1 MLLAKDLSDR
11 LSQRAE
17 EFSRFL
23 FPQGKKSGNEWCVGS
38 LQGEKGTSLKIHLK
52 GVKAGVW
59 CDFATGQGGDLLDL
73 WAQKENVSLLEA
85 MKGVSAYLGIKD
97 VKFEPVRRPNYSLPK
112 IQTVDIPSKS
122 SKVFE
127 YLTKERGLT
136 LETIQAFHIGDEN
149 NEIVFPFVRDGK
161 IVNIKYLKLERP
173 NGKKLIRTESNC
185 EPCLF
190 GWQTI
195 PINAREITI
204 CEGEIDAMTMYQYGV
219 PALSIPF
226 GAGKGS
232 KNEWIDNDFEKLAVF
247 NVINICMD
255 DDEAGHEA
263 RDNILKRLGNA
274 RCRVVSL
281 PMNDVNDCLL
291 QGYNSEDMKEIIK
304 SATSID
310 PHELRRASEY
320 LQEVLDRFYPPEGT
334 HVGYESG
341 WDKSRDKIR
350 FRESELSVWTGING
364 HGKTQFLGHLMLGL
378 MNQGAKVCIASL
390 ELKPGLLL
398 SRLTKQ
404 ATGMALPS
412 PDYVKKVTEWFY
424 DKLWIFDL
432 TGTAKAQRL
441 IEVFIYARQ
450 RYGIDTFVID
460 SFAKLDMA
468 DDDYKGQKILMNALC
483 DFKNEHDCHVHL
495 VVHPRKGSDEMV
507 LPGKL
512 DTKGSGCITD
522 LADNCFTVWRNK
534 AKERVVHKVAKNEPI
549 TDKEQEKLLM
559 PDCLWCCDKQRDGDW
574 EGCLSFWYDA
584 PSFQYLSYEN
594 QKPQRIVQFSCLE
607 P

>member
-1 MLLAKDLSDR
+1 MLLAKELSDR

-17 EFSRFL
+17 DFARFL
-23 FPQGKKSGNEWCVGS
+23 FPNGKKSGSEWCIGS

-73 WAQKENVSLLEA
+73 WAHKEGVTILEA
-85 MKGVSAYLGIKD
+85 MKGVKAYLGIKD
-97 VKFEPVRRPNYSLPK
+97 VAFEPHRKTNYTLPK
-112 IQTVDIPSKS
+112 VQTIDITKNT

-136 LETIQAFHIGDEN
+136 EETLKAYQIGDES
-149 NEIVFPFVRDGK
+149 NEVVFPFVRDGK
-161 IVNIKYLKLERP
+161 IVNLKYLKLERP
-173 NGKKLIRTESNC
+173 NGKKIIRTESNC

-190 GWQTI
+190 GWQNI
-195 PINAREITI
+195 PKNAREITI
-204 CEGEIDAMTMYQYGV
+204 CEGEIDAMTFHQFGV
-219 PALSIPF
+219 SALSVPF

-232 KNEWIDNDFEKLAVF
+232 KNEWIDNDFDRLSVF
-247 NVINICMD
+247 DVINICMD
-255 DDEAGHEA
+255 DDESGHEA
-263 RDNILKRLGNA
+263 RDAIIKRLGHV
-274 RCRVVSL
+274 RCRIVSL
-281 PMNDVNDCLL
+281 PMNDVNECL
-291 QGYNSEDMKEIIK
+291 QHGYDSDDIKEYVKNAK
-304 SATSID
+304 SLD
-310 PHELRRASEY
+310 PHELRRASQY
-320 LQEVLDRFYPPEGT
+320 FQEILDRFYPPEGKI
-334 HVGYESG
+334 VGYESA

-350 FRESELSVWTGING
+350 FRPSELSVWTGTNG
-364 HGKTQFLGHLMLGL
+364 HGKTQFLGHLMLGQ
-378 MNQGAKVCIASL
+378 MTQGARVCIASL

-398 SRLTKQ
+398 SRLTRQ
-404 ATGMALPS
+404 ATGMNLPS
-412 PDYVKKVTEWFY
+412 PEYVKKVTEWFY

-468 DDDYKGQKILMNALC
+468 DDDYKGQKVLMNQLC
-483 DFKNEHDCHVHL
+483 DFKNEYDCHVHL
-495 VVHPRKGSDEMV
+495 VVHPRKGADETNM
-507 LPGKL
+507 PGKL

-534 AKERVVHKVAKNEPI
+534 AKESVVNKVNKNEQI

-574 EGCLSFWYDA
+574 EGRLSFWYDSA
-584 PSFQYLSYEN
+584 SFQYLSYET
-594 QKPQRIVQFSCLE
+594 QKPQRIVTHSCLNL
-607 P
+607 

>member
-1 MLLAKDLSDR
+1 MILAKELSDR

-17 EFSRFL
+17 EFARFL
-23 FPQGKKSGNEWCVGS
+23 FPNGKKSGNEWCIGS

-73 WAQKENVSLLEA
+73 WAHKERVTILEA
-85 MKGVSAYLGIKD
+85 MKGVKAYLGIKD
-97 VKFEPVRRPNYSLPK
+97 VAFEPHRKTNYTLPK
-112 IQTVDIPSKS
+112 VQTVDIPKQT

-136 LETIQAFHIGDEN
+136 AETLKAYQIGDEG
-149 NEIVFPFVRDGK
+149 NEVVFPFVRDGK
-161 IVNIKYLKLERP
+161 IVNLKYLKLERP

-190 GWQTI
+190 GWQNI
-195 PINAREITI
+195 PKNAREITI
-204 CEGEIDAMTMYQYGV
+204 CEGEIDAMTLHQFGV
-219 PALSIPF
+219 PALSVPF
-226 GAGKGS
+226 GAGEGS
-232 KNEWIDNDFEKLAVF
+232 KNEWIDNDFDRLAVF
-247 NVINICMD
+247 DVINICMD
-255 DDEAGHEA
+255 DDETGHKA
-263 RDNILKRLGNA
+263 RDAIIKRLGHV
-274 RCRVVSL
+274 RCRMVVL
-281 PMNDVNDCLL
+281 PMNDANECLQ
-291 QGYNSEDMKEIIK
+291 QGYDSEDIKECIK
-304 SATSID
+304 KATSLD

-320 LQEVLDRFYPPEGT
+320 LQEILDRFYPPEGRL
-334 HVGYESG
+334 VGYESA

-350 FRESELSVWTGING
+350 FRPSELSVWTGTNG
-364 HGKTQFLGHLMLGL
+364 HGKTQFLGHLMLGK
-378 MNQGAKVCIASL
+378 MEQGARVCIASL

-404 ATGMALPS
+404 ATGMNLPS

-468 DDDYKGQKILMNALC
+468 DDDYKGQKVLMNQLC
-483 DFKNEHDCHVHL
+483 DFKNEYDCHVHL
-495 VVHPRKGSDEMV
+495 VVHPRKGADETNM
-507 LPGKL
+507 PGKL

-534 AKERVVHKVAKNEPI
+534 AKEAVVNKVAKNEPI

-559 PDCLWCCDKQRDGDW
+559 PDSLWCCDKQRDGDW
-574 EGCLSFWYDA
+574 EGNLSFWYDSA
-584 PSFQYLSYEN
+584 SFQYLSYEK
-594 QKPQRIVQFSCLE
+594 QKPQRIVTFSCLE
-607 P
+607 S